1 MSRPR
6 RLPALRLVRIGGW
19 TAAATA
25 GVAVVMTRFAGPG
38 EVPALPSVEPGPATP
53 VVTTATVGAALPG
66 LPAGGLLV
74 LHLSPTPGVP
84 VFVATAPTAPVAAAP
99 TAVAP
104 PVTTTTVT
112 TLPPVTSSGS

>member
-6 RLPALRLVRIGGW
+6 RLPALRLARIGGW
-19 TAAATA
+19 TAVATA
-25 GVAVVMTRFAGPG
+25 GVAVAMTRF
-38 EVPALPSVEPGPATP
+38 SGPAAMPAAPAAEPAPSTS
-53 VVTTATVGAALPG
+53 VTATTTTGAALPG

-84 VFVATAPTAPVAAAP
+84 VVA
-99 TAVAP
+99 
-104 PVTTTTVT
+104 VTTTTVT